1 MKNEVKEAL
10 TFDDVLLVPQNSS
23 VLPNQV
29 EVNTKLAG
37 EINLSIPL
45 ISSAMDTV
53 TESPMAIAM
62 AREGGIGVIHKNM
75 SIEKQSEEVRK
86 VKRSESGMIS
96 TPMTV
101 KADVPLKTAVEL
113 MKEMGISGLCVIDD
127 GRRLLGI
134 LTHRDVMF
142 ETDLKKNVSEIM
154 TSKGLKT
161 APVGTS
167 TEQAI
172 EIFKKYKIEKLPIID
187 DAGKICGLMT
197 VKDVE
202 KKIWFP
208 HASKDKDGRLRVA
221 AAVGISADTLNRV
234 DSLIESGSDVIVVD
248 TAHGHSKGVLKVVE
262 TVRNKYP
269 GIALIGG
276 NVATREGASDLISAG
291 VDAVKVGIGPGSIC
305 TTRVVAGVGVPQL
318 TAIMETIEIASVRNV
333 PVISDGGIKYSG
345 DLVKAFAAGAGVV
358 MIGSLFAGT
367 DESPGEIVYLEGRS
381 FKVYRAMGSLQA
393 MKLGSADRYFQ
404 EGAAKFVPEGVV
416 ARVPYRGSLN
426 DVIYQ
431 LIGGLK
437 AGMGYVGAANLS
449 ELKKKAVFVRM
460 TSSGLRESHPHD
472 IIITEEPPNYGVFK

>member
-1 MKNEVKEAL
+1 MKSDFKEAL
-10 TFDDVLLVPQNSS
+10 TFDDVLLAPQNSS

-29 EVNTKLAG
+29 EVKTRLARDI
-37 EINLSIPL
+37 ELNIPL
-45 ISSAMDTV
+45 ISAAMDTV

-62 AREGGIGVIHKNM
+62 AREGGMGVIHKNM

-101 KADVPLKTAVEL
+101 KPNVPLIEALGL
-113 MKEMGISGLCVIDD
+113 MKELGISGLCVVDEK
-127 GRRLLGI
+127 GKLVGI

-142 ETDLKKNVSEIM
+142 ETDMTKKVSELM
-154 TSKGLKT
+154 TSKELKT

-172 EIFKKYKIEKLPIID
+172 EVFQKYKIEKLPIVD
-187 DAGKICGLMT
+187 TEGKICGLMT

-208 HASKDKDGRLRVA
+208 HACKDKDGRLRVA
-221 AAVGISADTLNRV
+221 AAVGVSSDTESRI
-234 DSLIESGSDVIVVD
+234 DSLVESGTDVIVVD
-248 TAHGHSKGVLKVVE
+248 TAHGHSCGVLKIIE

-269 GIALIGG
+269 ELALVGG
-276 NVATREGASDLISAG
+276 NVATREGALDLISAG

-318 TAIMETIEIASVRNV
+318 TAIMDTVELASLRNI

-345 DLVKAFAAGAGVV
+345 DIVKAMAAGAGVI

-393 MKLGSADRYFQ
+393 MKHGSADRYFQ
-404 EGAAKFVPEGVV
+404 EGMTKFVPEGVV
-416 ARVPYRGSLN
+416 ARVPYRGSVN
-426 DVIYQ
+426 EVIYQ

-437 AGMGYVGAANLS
+437 AGMGYIGASNLS
-449 ELKKKAVFVRM
+449 DLKKKAVFLRM
-460 TSSGLRESHPHD
+460 SSSGLRESHPHD

>member
-1 MKNEVKEAL
+1 MKNDYKEAL
-10 TFDDVLLVPQNSS
+10 TFDDVLLAPQNSS

-29 EVNTKLAG
+29 EVKTRIARDIELN
-37 EINLSIPL
+37 IPL
-45 ISSAMDTV
+45 ISAAMDTV

-62 AREGGIGVIHKNM
+62 AREGGMGVIHKNM
-75 SIEKQSEEVRK
+75 PIEKQNEEVRK

-96 TPMTV
+96 TPITV
-101 KADVPLKTAVEL
+101 KPNVPLKKALSL
-113 MKEMGISGLCVIDD
+113 MKDYGISGLCVVDEKD
-127 GRRLLGI
+127 KLVGI

-142 ETDLKKNVSEIM
+142 ETDITKKVSELM
-154 TSKGLKT
+154 TSKDLKT

-167 TEQAI
+167 VEQAI
-172 EIFKKYKIEKLPIID
+172 EVFQKYKIEKLPIID
-187 DAGKICGLMT
+187 TEGKICGLMT

-208 HASKDKDGRLRVA
+208 HACKDKDGRLRVA
-221 AAVGISADTLNRV
+221 AAVGVSSDTELRV
-234 DSLIESGSDVIVVD
+234 DSLVESGADVIVVD
-248 TAHGHSKGVLKVVE
+248 TAHGHSSGVLKVIE
-262 TVRNKYP
+262 NVRSKYP
-269 GIALIGG
+269 ELALVGG

-318 TAIMETIEIASVRNV
+318 TAIMDTVELASLRNI

-345 DLVKAFAAGAGVV
+345 DIVKAMAAGAGVI

-393 MKLGSADRYFQ
+393 MKKGSADRYFQ
-404 EGAAKFVPEGVV
+404 EGMTKFVPEGVV
-416 ARVPYRGSLN
+416 ARVPYRGSVN
-426 DVIYQ
+426 EVIYQ

-437 AGMGYVGAANLS
+437 AGMGYIGASNLS
-449 ELKKKAVFVRM
+449 DLKKKAVFLRM
-460 TSSGLRESHPHD
+460 SSSGLRESHPHD

>member
-1 MKNEVKEAL
+1 MKNDYKEAL
-10 TFDDVLLVPQNSS
+10 TFDDVLLAPQNSS

-29 EVNTKLAG
+29 EVKTRIARDIELN
-37 EINLSIPL
+37 IPL
-45 ISSAMDTV
+45 ISAAMDTV

-62 AREGGIGVIHKNM
+62 AREGGMGVIHKNM
-75 SIEKQSEEVRK
+75 PIEKQNEEVRK

-96 TPMTV
+96 TPITV
-101 KADVPLKTAVEL
+101 KPNVPLKKALSL
-113 MKEMGISGLCVIDD
+113 MKDYGISGLCVVDEKD
-127 GRRLLGI
+127 KLVGI

-142 ETDLKKNVSEIM
+142 ETDITKKVSELM
-154 TSKGLKT
+154 TSKDLKT

-167 TEQAI
+167 VEQAI
-172 EIFKKYKIEKLPIID
+172 EVFQKYKIEKLPIID
-187 DAGKICGLMT
+187 IEGKICGLMT

-208 HASKDKDGRLRVA
+208 HACKDKDGRLRVA
-221 AAVGISADTLNRV
+221 AAVGVSSDTELRV
-234 DSLIESGSDVIVVD
+234 DSLVESGADVIVVD
-248 TAHGHSKGVLKVVE
+248 TAHGHSSGVLKVIE
-262 TVRNKYP
+262 NVRSKYP
-269 GIALIGG
+269 ELALVGG

-318 TAIMETIEIASVRNV
+318 TAIMDTVELASLRNI

-345 DLVKAFAAGAGVV
+345 DIVKAMAAGAGVI

-393 MKLGSADRYFQ
+393 MKKGSADRYFQ
-404 EGAAKFVPEGVV
+404 EGMTKFVPEGVV
-416 ARVPYRGSLN
+416 ARVPYRGSVN
-426 DVIYQ
+426 EVIYQ

-437 AGMGYVGAANLS
+437 AGMGYIGASNLS
-449 ELKKKAVFVRM
+449 DLKKKAVFLRM
-460 TSSGLRESHPHD
+460 SSSGLRESHPHD